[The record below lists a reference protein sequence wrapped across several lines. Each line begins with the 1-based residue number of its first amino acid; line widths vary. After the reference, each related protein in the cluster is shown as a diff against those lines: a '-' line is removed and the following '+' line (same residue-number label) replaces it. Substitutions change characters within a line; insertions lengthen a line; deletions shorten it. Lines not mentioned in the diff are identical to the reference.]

1 MVSVRIHSLRG
12 VAGLAVTLVMLG
24 LAGCAAVPPGPKPAL
39 QQQTGYLVGAYY
51 YPWYYSGHWATYDH
65 VGRHLPEPL
74 EPRLGEYVSDDPK
87 VIASH
92 LQWAAQYGID
102 FFIVSWSQ
110 RDSFADQT
118 ARRYLLPAIARSPVK
133 QAPYVEF
140 VAYGQRDLGNAEF
153 RQRLA
158 DDLRFVGEHYLKHP
172 SALRIGDRP
181 VLVFYASRILTG
193 DVVGWMRDVRRL
205 FAAMNL
211 NPLIVADEAF
221 WHEPDVNRLRAY
233 DAITAYNAYDWPRTG
248 DAGWAGDSAFL
259 PDVEGLF
266 SRWQAAARAAGVAF
280 VPNAMPGY
288 NDRGVRLEQDHYVIP
303 RRLQPDGP
311 ITGLFERSLDLA
323 KRFTDPALRMVT
335 ITTFNEWHEWT
346 AIEPTRPAVGQ
357 NRPPPRS
364 AAYTQGFPHD
374 DFGFAYLEQVRD
386 RLGDAPPPPNSATK

>member
-1 MVSVRIHSLRG
+1 MVSVRVCPLRG
-12 VAGLAVTLVMLG
+12 VAGFAVTLAMLG
-24 LAGCAAVPPGPKPAL
+24 LATCSATPPDPKPAL
-39 QQQTGYLVGAYY
+39 QKQPGYLVGAYY
-51 YPWYYSGHWATYDH
+51 YPWYYSGHWATYDYL
-65 VGRHLPEPL
+65 GRHLPEPL
-74 EPRLGEYVSDDPK
+74 EPLLGEYVSDDPK

-118 ARRYLLPAIARSPVK
+118 ARKYLLPAIALSPVK

-158 DDLRFVGEHYLKHP
+158 DDLQFVGEHYLTHP

-181 VLVFYASRILTG
+181 VLFFYASRILTG

-221 WHEPDVNRLRAY
+221 WHEPDVDRLRAY
-233 DAITAYNAYDWPRTG
+233 DGITAYNAYDWPRTG
-248 DAGWAGDSAFL
+248 NAGWAGDSAFL
-259 PDVEGLF
+259 SDVEGLF
-266 SRWQAAARAAGVAF
+266 SRWQAAASAAGAAF

-303 RRLQPDGP
+303 RRFQPDGL

-346 AIEPTRPAVGQ
+346 AIEPTRRAS
-357 NRPPPRS
+357 RHLPPPRS
-364 AAYTQGFPHD
+364 ASYTQGFPHD

-386 RLGDAPPPPNSATK
+386 RLGDAPPPP